1 MTPVAQPSAEATRGL
16 GGVSLLRVL
25 GRRWLAIVIAVVIG
39 AALALI
45 LAKRQAPVYQ
55 ATGRVFLST
64 SDAALGGGSV
74 DATRVVQ
81 TQAQFAASTAALDL
95 IAEQLKVSRPYVAKR
110 VKVTPSAGGY
120 FFTIVGSGGTDE
132 QSVRLV
138 QATESA
144 YQQLLSQ
151 YGADSSGAVDRL
163 TKLRDETYKNLQRL
177 QAQQAALPR
186 NADEQVL
193 ASQISNLNS
202 QIADLNRRIPEAQVN
217 AALRAGSVTLAE
229 APRSDGKVAPQ
240 LFRDALVGALVG
252 MFLAAAVVWCAYLR
266 RPTVL
271 DGRGAALALD
281 APFLVEIPD
290 RRGSGLPTDTLV
302 SAMSAVLAPTVK
314 VVALVPAMRGDLG
327 VDLVAA
333 VCASWSDDQ
342 GVVLII
348 DASPEPDV
356 RATLE
361 HLPRAVSGELPRWA
375 HEPTCLARSSGT
387 GRGHL
392 LYNRVAPARAA
403 RPGGLAPILA
413 DRAPVVDLVILLTP
427 ALSELPTTAVSAA
440 QADAII
446 VVASGDS
453 LLKELSRV
461 PRHWPALAGRIVGVV
476 FDGRSGVRR
485 SARNAAPARAADDVV
500 GPIVGAGGRAASAP
514 GASSRASMD
523 AGRRRRGDRE
533 TTDRYVRPTG
543 KH

>member
-1 MTPVAQPSAEATRGL
+1 MSPVAQPSADAARGL
-16 GGVSLLRVL
+16 AGVSLLRIL
-25 GRRWLAIVIAVVIG
+25 GRRWLTIVIAVVIG

-55 ATGRVFLST
+55 ATSRVFLST

-120 FFTIVGSGGTDE
+120 FFTIVGRGGTEE

-138 QATESA
+138 QATEAA

-151 YGADSSGAVDRL
+151 YGADSSGAVERL
-163 TKLRDETYKNLQRL
+163 TKLRDDTYKNVQRL

-186 NADEQVL
+186 NADEQAL

-229 APRSDGKVAPQ
+229 APRSDGKVAPH

-252 MFLAAAVVWCAYLR
+252 MFLAAALVWCVYLR

-281 APFLVEIPD
+281 APLLADVPD
-290 RRGSGLPTDTLV
+290 RRGLGLPTDTLV
-302 SAMSAVLAPTVK
+302 SAMSAVLTPTVK
-314 VVALVPAMRGDLG
+314 VVALVPAVRGDLG
-327 VDLVAA
+327 ADLVAA
-333 VCASWSDDQ
+333 VSASWADDQ

-348 DASPEPDV
+348 DASPEQDV
-356 RATLE
+356 RALLE
-361 HLPRAVSGELPRWA
+361 RLPPAVSGELPRWA
-375 HEPTCLARSSGT
+375 HEQTCLARSSGT

-413 DRAPVVDLVILLTP
+413 ERAPVVDLVILLTP
-427 ALSELPTTAVSAA
+427 TLSELPTTAVSAA

-446 VVASGDS
+446 VVASSDS

-461 PRHWPALAGRIVGVV
+461 PRDWPALAGRIVGVV
-476 FDGRSGVRR
+476 FDGRSGLRR
-485 SARNAAPARAADDVV
+485 SARNAVPASAADDIV
-500 GPIVGAGGRAASAP
+500 GPLVGAGGRAASAP
-514 GASSRASMD
+514 GASSRPSMD
-523 AGRRRRGDRE
+523 AGRRRRSDRE
-533 TTDRYVRPTG
+533 ATDRYVRPTG
-543 KH
+543 KR